1 MDIGGGEE
9 VRKYPHMCSS
19 SLGAKG
25 GGAVIRN
32 GGEEGGGEKRECTL
46 CLYSFVQ
53 KKILYFVHFNSGNVR
68 CVCKSVRSGEIS
80 SHVVMLYVGGG
91 GRKRGRRCISHT
103 YPHTHTHTHPHT

>member
-32 GGEEGGGEKRECTL
+32 GGGGGGGEEGMYVVFVFFCSKENIIFCT
-46 CLYSFVQ
+46 F
-53 KKILYFVHFNSGNVR
+53 
-68 CVCKSVRSGEIS
+68 
-80 SHVVMLYVGGG
+80 
-91 GRKRGRRCISHT
+91 
-103 YPHTHTHTHPHT
+103 

>member
-32 GGEEGGGEKRECTL
+32 GGGEKGRGSLGVLHYALSLIQTL
-46 CLYSFVQ
+46 LARTYQFGAP
-53 KKILYFVHFNSGNVR
+53 IL
-68 CVCKSVRSGEIS
+68 
-80 SHVVMLYVGGG
+80 L
-91 GRKRGRRCISHT
+91 
-103 YPHTHTHTHPHT
+103 

>member
-32 GGEEGGGEKRECTL
+32 GG
-46 CLYSFVQ
+46 
-53 KKILYFVHFNSGNVR
+53 
-68 CVCKSVRSGEIS
+68 
-80 SHVVMLYVGGG
+80 G
-91 GRKRGRRCISHT
+91 GRGSLGVLHYALSLIQTLLART
-103 YPHTHTHTHPHT
+103 YQFGAPMLL

>member
-32 GGEEGGGEKRECTL
+32 GGGVRREEGLLGCYITP
-46 CLYSFVQ
+46 
-53 KKILYFVHFNSGNVR
+53 
-68 CVCKSVRSGEIS
+68 SV
-80 SHVVMLYVGGG
+80 
-91 GRKRGRRCISHT
+91 
-103 YPHTHTHTHPHT
+103 

>member
-32 GGEEGGGEKRECTL
+32 GG
-46 CLYSFVQ
+46 
-53 KKILYFVHFNSGNVR
+53 
-68 CVCKSVRSGEIS
+68 
-80 SHVVMLYVGGG
+80 GGG
-91 GRKRGRRCISHT
+91 GRGGEEGIGSLGVLHYALSLIQTLLART
-103 YPHTHTHTHPHT
+103 YQFGAPMLL

>member
-32 GGEEGGGEKRECTL
+32 GGGEGGSLGVLHYALSLVQTL
-46 CLYSFVQ
+46 LARTYQFGAPVLLRNIWSCYGHQTAAGGSSYRYKCL
-53 KKILYFVHFNSGNVR
+53 
-68 CVCKSVRSGEIS
+68 
-80 SHVVMLYVGGG
+80 
-91 GRKRGRRCISHT
+91 
-103 YPHTHTHTHPHT
+103 

>member
-32 GGEEGGGEKRECTL
+32 GGEEGGGRR
-46 CLYSFVQ
+46 
-53 KKILYFVHFNSGNVR
+53 GNVR
-68 CVCKSVRSGEIS
+68 CVCILLFKRKYYILYILIQGMY
-80 SHVVMLYVGGG
+80 VVLVNF
-91 GRKRGRRCISHT
+91 CSNENVIFCT
-103 YPHTHTHTHPHT
+103 F